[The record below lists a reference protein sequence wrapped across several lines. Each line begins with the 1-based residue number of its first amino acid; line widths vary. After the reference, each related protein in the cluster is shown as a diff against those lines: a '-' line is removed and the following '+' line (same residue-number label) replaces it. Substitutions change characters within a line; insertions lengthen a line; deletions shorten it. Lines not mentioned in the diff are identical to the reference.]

1 MTRQSYDLRGKVVI
15 ITGGTGGIGSAT
27 ASELIGRGAKVALV
41 DVDPETPQIAARMS
55 SHSAMG
61 SIADVCSRDALD
73 VAVADVVDRFGRVD
87 VAIANAGILSRAATL
102 RTIPRSSIES
112 LLAVNVS
119 GVINT
124 IQAAMD
130 QVIAHRG
137 QFVLISSVFAFLNGM
152 GTIPYAMSKAAVEQL
167 GRGLR
172 VELAAHGVST
182 TIAYFSLI
190 ETNMIKQG
198 VDEDPVVEE
207 LLATLPRAF
216 LKRLQPDTAATA
228 IANGLAHRSPRI
240 MEPSRWKPISALRGA
255 HRPRTWIRIWLAT
268 GGPWPPCP
276 NSTRDPTPH
285 CDNQPPNVPARTHVR
300 IERQEMT
307 TWKDT
312 PTRKV
317 DVGGVEFAYREL
329 GSGSDVPVVFLHHL
343 TAVLDDWDPRIIDG
357 IAAHHRVIA
366 FDNRGVGATGSS
378 VPHTVEQMGADAIA
392 FIRALGLE
400 RVDLFGFS
408 LGGGVA
414 QMVAL
419 QAPELVRR
427 MILAGTGPRGG
438 GGIDQIT
445 KIAVIAYLK
454 AGLTFS
460 DPRNFLFFPR
470 TAEGKRAASDYFN
483 RLKERTQ
490 NRDKRISMQA
500 RIAQLKAIRHAG
512 QSQPD
517 DLSLITQPVFVANG
531 DHDLMVD
538 SSHSADMARR
548 LPNAQLKIYPNSGHG
563 GVFQHHRTFLSDAL
577 QFLAEER
584 AFETI
589 RRTS

>member
-1 MTRQSYDLRGKVVI
+1 
-15 ITGGTGGIGSAT
+15 
-27 ASELIGRGAKVALV
+27 
-41 DVDPETPQIAARMS
+41 
-55 SHSAMG
+55 
-61 SIADVCSRDALD
+61 
-73 VAVADVVDRFGRVD
+73 
-87 VAIANAGILSRAATL
+87 
-102 RTIPRSSIES
+102 
-112 LLAVNVS
+112 
-119 GVINT
+119 
-124 IQAAMD
+124 
-130 QVIAHRG
+130 
-137 QFVLISSVFAFLNGM
+137 
-152 GTIPYAMSKAAVEQL
+152 
-167 GRGLR
+167 
-172 VELAAHGVST
+172 
-182 TIAYFSLI
+182 
-190 ETNMIKQG
+190 
-198 VDEDPVVEE
+198 
-207 LLATLPRAF
+207 
-216 LKRLQPDTAATA
+216 
-228 IANGLAHRSPRI
+228 
-240 MEPSRWKPISALRGA
+240 
-255 HRPRTWIRIWLAT
+255 
-268 GGPWPPCP
+268 
-276 NSTRDPTPH
+276 
-285 CDNQPPNVPARTHVR
+285 
-300 IERQEMT
+300 MT
-307 TWKDT
+307 TWKDA

-329 GSGSDVPVVFLHHL
+329 GSGTDVPVVFLHHL

-366 FDNRGVGATGSS
+366 FDNRGVGGTGSS

-445 KIAVIAYLK
+445 KIAVVAYLK

-470 TAEGKRAASDYFN
+470 TTEGKRAASDYFN
-483 RLKERTQ
+483 RLKERTH

-500 RIAQLKAIRHAG
+500 RVAQLKAIRHAG
-512 QSQPD
+512 QSRPD

-548 LPNAQLKIYPNSGHG
+548 LPNARLKIYPNSGHG
-563 GVFQHHRTFLSDAL
+563 GVFQHHQTFLSDAL
-577 QFLAEER
+577 QFLSEKSASD
-584 AFETI
+584 TV